1 MAGAWLSRDGE
12 ETVKDWLEMLLGII
26 VLQLTTECEQD
37 TADKLGSRCLA
48 AVDAQESARTLL
60 TRESSSF

>member
-1 MAGAWLSRDGE
+1 METGLLEPLLEAARD
-12 ETVKDWLEMLLGII
+12 
-26 VLQLTTECEQD
+26 QRPPAHHQREQD

-48 AVDAQESARTLL
+48 AADAQESARTLL